1 MGGNLFVGF
10 LLGYDHAVTGYGQ
23 IKKSVKDE
31 SK

>member
-1 MGGNLFVGF
+1 MGETVFFGF

>member
-1 MGGNLFVGF
+1 MGGNLFADF